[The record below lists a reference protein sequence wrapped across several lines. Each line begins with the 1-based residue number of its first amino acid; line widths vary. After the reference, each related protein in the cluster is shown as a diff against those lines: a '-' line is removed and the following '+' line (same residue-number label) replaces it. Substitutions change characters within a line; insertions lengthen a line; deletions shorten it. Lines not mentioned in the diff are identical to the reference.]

1 MNHTTVEID
10 IPEEIHSILER
21 YHVVVRD
28 SNVTF
33 SHPNFGMTTCSPT
46 VYAVYLTAIKANYTM
61 VFLTEISSRPIE
73 AMAACGYFAS
83 MIADSDDLP
92 WFDDNDVSNAS
103 EIINQANIDFLNC
116 SSFLAKSGLYHL
128 LD

>member
-21 YHVVVRD
+21 YNVAVRD
-28 SNVTF
+28 SNVTIR
-33 SHPNFGMTTCSPT
+33 HPNLGITTCSPT
-46 VYAVYLTAIKANYTM
+46 VYAVYLAAIKANYSM
-61 VFLTEISSRPIE
+61 VFLTEISNRPTE
-73 AMAACGYFAS
+73 AMAACGYFIS

-92 WFDDNDVSNAS
+92 WFGEDDVANSS

-116 SSFLAKSGLYHL
+116 SSFLAKSGFYHL